1 MAAALQN
8 HYSLKHGIY
17 SHIGVEE
24 DPKRVALMDAILGAQ
39 RDNERLI
46 PLAEKFADAHIA
58 LTKLKSSRTSLLSAF
73 DNKKTEIARET
84 RAELRDLAS
93 SRFAK
98 RNEDIR
104 KDILTLI
111 KQSDIFLPDTKLA
124 KNFNIEDEPLLR
136 LAFNFKHYWRQLKTW
151 LRLERELTARRDK
164 ALLDLERLR
173 EAVS

>member
-8 HYSLKHGIY
+8 QYSLKHGIY
-17 SHIGVEE
+17 SHIGVDD
-24 DPKRVALMDAILGAQ
+24 DPKRVVLMETILGAQ
-39 RDNERLI
+39 RENERLI
-46 PLAEKFADAHIA
+46 ALAEKFADAQIA
-58 LTKLKSSRTSLLSAF
+58 LTKLKSSRASLLSAF

-98 RNEDIR
+98 RNEEIR
-104 KDILTLI
+104 KDILTLL
-111 KQSDIFLPDTKLA
+111 KQSDTFLPDTKLA
-124 KNFNIEDEPLLR
+124 KNFNIEDELTLR
-136 LAFNFKHYWRQLKTW
+136 LAFNFKHYWRQLKA
-151 LRLERELTARRDK
+151 LSRLERELTARRDK

>member
-8 HYSLKHGIY
+8 QYSLKHGIY
-17 SHIGVEE
+17 SHIGDED

-39 RDNERLI
+39 KDNERLI
-46 PLAEKFADAHIA
+46 PPAEKFADAHIA
-58 LTKLKSSRTSLLSAF
+58 LAKLKSSRASLLSAF

-93 SRFAK
+93 SRFAR
-98 RNEDIR
+98 RNDEIR
-104 KDILTLI
+104 RDILTLI

-124 KNFNIEDEPLLR
+124 KNFNIEDEPTLR
-136 LAFNFKHYWRQLKTW
+136 LAFNFKYYWRQLKSW

-164 ALLDLERLR
+164 ALLDLEKLR

>member
-1 MAAALQN
+1 MPAAKQYQ
-8 HYSLKHGIY
+8 YSLKHGIY
-17 SHIGVEE
+17 SHIGDED
-24 DPKRVALMDAILGAQ
+24 DPKRVSLMDAILGAQ

-46 PLAEKFADAHIA
+46 PLEEKFADAHIA
-58 LTKLKSSRTSLLSAF
+58 LAKLKSSRASLLSAF

-98 RNEDIR
+98 RNEEIR
-104 KDILTLI
+104 KDILTLL
-111 KQSDIFLPDTKLA
+111 KQSDTFLPDTKLA
-124 KNFNIEDEPLLR
+124 KNFNIEEEPSLR
-136 LAFNFKHYWRQLKTW
+136 LAFNFKHYWRQLKSW

>member
-8 HYSLKHGIY
+8 RYSLKYGIY

-24 DPKRVALMDAILGAQ
+24 DPNRIALMDTILGAQ

-46 PLAEKFADAHIA
+46 PLVEKFADAQIA
-58 LTKLKSSRTSLLSAF
+58 LAKLKSSRASLLSAF

-93 SRFAK
+93 SRFTK
-98 RNEDIR
+98 RNEEIR

-111 KQSDIFLPDTKLA
+111 KRSDIFLPDAKLA
-124 KNFNIEDEPLLR
+124 KNFNIEDEPTLR
-136 LAFNFKHYWRQLKTW
+136 RALNFKYYWRQLKAW
-151 LRLERELTARRDK
+151 LLLERELTARRDK

>member
-8 HYSLKHGIY
+8 QYSLKHGIY
-17 SHIGVEE
+17 SHIGDED
-24 DPKRVALMDAILGAQ
+24 DPKRVSLLDAILGEQ

-58 LTKLKSSRTSLLSAF
+58 LAKLKSSRASLLSAC
-73 DNKKTEIARET
+73 DNKKTDIARET
-84 RAELRDLAS
+84 RAELRESAS

-104 KDILTLI
+104 KDILTLL

-124 KNFNIEDEPLLR
+124 KNFNIEEEPTLR
-136 LAFNFKHYWRQLKTW
+136 LAFNFKHYWRQLKAW
-151 LRLERELTARRDK
+151 LRLERELTAKRNK
-164 ALLDLERLR
+164 ALLDLAQLR

>member
-8 HYSLKHGIY
+8 QYSLKHGIY
-17 SHIGVEE
+17 SHIGDED

-39 RDNERLI
+39 KDNERLI
-46 PLAEKFADAHIA
+46 PLAENFADAQIA
-58 LTKLKSSRTSLLSAF
+58 LTKLKSSRASLLSAF

-93 SRFAK
+93 SRVAK

-104 KDILTLI
+104 KDILTLL

-124 KNFNIEDEPLLR
+124 KNFNIEDEPTLR
-136 LAFNFKHYWRQLKTW
+136 LAFNFKHYWRQLKSW

-164 ALLDLERLR
+164 ALLDLEKLR

>member
-1 MAAALQN
+1 VPAAKQN
-8 HYSLKHGIY
+8 QYSLKHGIY
-17 SHIGVEE
+17 SHIGVEQ
-24 DPKRVALMDAILGAQ
+24 DPNRIALMDTILGAHK
-39 RDNERLI
+39 DNERLI
-46 PLAEKFADAHIA
+46 PLAEKFADAQIT
-58 LTKLKSSRTSLLSAF
+58 LTKLKSSRASLLSAF

-84 RAELRDLAS
+84 KAELRDLAF

-98 RNEDIR
+98 RNEEIR

-124 KNFNIEDEPLLR
+124 KNFIIEDEPTLR
-136 LAFNFKHYWRQLKTW
+136 LALNFQHYWRQLQSW

>member
-1 MAAALQN
+1 MPAALQN
-8 HYSLKHGIY
+8 QYSLKHGIY

-24 DPKRVALMDAILGAQ
+24 DPNRIALMDAILGAQ

-58 LTKLKSSRTSLLSAF
+58 LAKLKSSRASLLSAF

-124 KNFNIEDEPLLR
+124 KNFNIEDEPSLR
-136 LAFNFKHYWRQLKTW
+136 LAFNFKHYWRQLKAW

>member
-1 MAAALQN
+1 MAAAKQN
-8 HYSLKHGIY
+8 QYSLKHGIY
-17 SHIGVEE
+17 SHIGDED

-39 RDNERLI
+39 KDNERLI
-46 PLAEKFADAHIA
+46 PPAEKFADAHIA
-58 LTKLKSSRTSLLSAF
+58 LAKLKSSRASLLSAF

-104 KDILTLI
+104 KDILTLL

-124 KNFNIEDEPLLR
+124 KNFNIEEEPTLR
-136 LAFNFKHYWRQLKTW
+136 LAFNFKHYWRQLKAW
-151 LRLERELTARRDK
+151 LRLERELTARQ

>member
-1 MAAALQN
+1 MPAAKQN
-8 HYSLKHGIY
+8 QYSLKHGIY
-17 SHIGVEE
+17 SQIDVEE
-24 DPKRVALMDAILGAQ
+24 DPNRIALMDNILGAQ
-39 RDNERLI
+39 KDNERLI

-58 LTKLKSSRTSLLSAF
+58 LAKLKSSRASLLSAF

-98 RNEDIR
+98 RNDEIR
-104 KDILTLI
+104 RDILTLI

-124 KNFNIEDEPLLR
+124 KNFNIEDEPTLR
-136 LAFNFKHYWRQLKTW
+136 LAFNFKHYWRQLKSW

>member
-8 HYSLKHGIY
+8 QYSLKHGIY
-17 SHIGVEE
+17 SHIGDDD
-24 DPKRVALMDAILGAQ
+24 DPKRVALMDTILGAQ
-39 RDNERLI
+39 RENERLI

-58 LTKLKSSRTSLLSAF
+58 LAKLKSSRASLLSAF

-93 SRFAK
+93 SSFAK
-98 RNEDIR
+98 RNEEIR
-104 KDILTLI
+104 KDILTLL

-124 KNFNIEDEPLLR
+124 KNFNIEEEPTLR
-136 LAFNFKHYWRQLKTW
+136 LAVNFKHYWCQLKAW

-164 ALLDLERLR
+164 ALIDLERLR

>member
-1 MAAALQN
+1 VAAALQN
-8 HYSLKHGIY
+8 QYSLKHGIY
-17 SHIGVEE
+17 SHIGVED
-24 DPKRVALMDAILGAQ
+24 DPNRIALMDTILGAQ
-39 RDNERLI
+39 KDNERLI
-46 PLAEKFADAHIA
+46 SLAEKFADAHIA
-58 LTKLKSSRTSLLSAF
+58 LAKLKSSRASLLSAF

-84 RAELRDLAS
+84 RAELRDLVS

-98 RNEDIR
+98 RDDEIR

-111 KQSDIFLPDTKLA
+111 KQSDIFLPDAKLA
-124 KNFNIEDEPLLR
+124 KNFHIEDEPTLR
-136 LAFNFKHYWRQLKTW
+136 LAFNFKHYWRQLKAW

>member
-1 MAAALQN
+1 MPAALQN
-8 HYSLKHGIY
+8 QYSLKHGIY

-24 DPKRVALMDAILGAQ
+24 DPNRIALMDAILGAQ

-58 LTKLKSSRTSLLSAF
+58 LAKLKSSRASLLSAF

-104 KDILTLI
+104 KDILTLL

-124 KNFNIEDEPLLR
+124 KNFNIEDEPTLR
-136 LAFNFKHYWRQLKTW
+136 LAFNFKHYWRQLKAW
-151 LRLERELTARRDK
+151 LRLERELTAKRNK
-164 ALLDLERLR
+164 ALLDLEQLR

>member
-1 MAAALQN
+1 M
-8 HYSLKHGIY
+8 GD
-17 SHIGVEE
+17 E
-24 DPKRVALMDAILGAQ
+24 DDPTRIALMDTILGAQ
-39 RDNERLI
+39 KDNERLI

-58 LTKLKSSRTSLLSAF
+58 LTKLKSSRASLLSEF
-73 DNKKTEIARET
+73 DNKKTEIARKIK
-84 RAELRDLAS
+84 AELRDLAS

-98 RNEDIR
+98 RNEEIR
-104 KDILTLI
+104 NDILTLI

-124 KNFNIEDEPLLR
+124 KNFNIEDEPTLR
-136 LAFNFKHYWRQLKTW
+136 LALNFKHYWRQLKAW